1 MIVRLFEQRDSVSTD
16 EIFLGKI
23 RQDKTLIIFV
33 SEWGE
38 IYKTG
43 DDCIHRLSYLTFV

>member
-1 MIVRLFEQRDSVSTD
+1 MVVRLFEQRDSISND
-16 EIFLGKI
+16 ETFLGII

-33 SEWGE
+33 SEWGD

-43 DDCIHRLSYLTFV
+43 DDCIPRLSYLTFV